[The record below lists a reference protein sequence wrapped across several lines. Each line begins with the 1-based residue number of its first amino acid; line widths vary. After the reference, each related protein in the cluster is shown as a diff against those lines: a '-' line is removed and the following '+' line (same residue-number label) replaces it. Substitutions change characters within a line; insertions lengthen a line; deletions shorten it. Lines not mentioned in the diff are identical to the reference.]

1 MQKTLL
7 DIILAAG
14 EKMLGFDQLKV
25 YQKEGHANF
34 VTQADLGVQAF
45 LMEELKKAAPEAV
58 FFAEEKEN
66 EALTDAAT
74 FMIDPI
80 DGTTNFMRG
89 RKCSSISVALLQN
102 REPVLAAIL
111 NPYTKELF
119 HAEKG
124 KGAFLN
130 GQPIHVSGQDFQ
142 GALVSMGTSPYDAA
156 LAGKTMKAAE
166 KFLLAAGDLRR
177 TGSAAI
183 DLCDVAC
190 GRSDIYW
197 ELILSPWDFAA
208 GALIV
213 KEAGGMIVS
222 PGRGPL
228 HFDQK
233 TPVLAANPI
242 CFDKAEEILVG
253 VLSSEQ

>member
-1 MQKTLL
+1 MLNNLL
-7 DIILAAG
+7 HIILEAG
-14 EKMLGFDQLKV
+14 EKMLGYDQPEV

-34 VTQADLGVQAF
+34 VTLADIEVQAF
-45 LMEELKKAAPEAV
+45 LMEKLTKAAPEAL

-66 EALTDAAT
+66 ETLTDALT
-74 FMIDPI
+74 FVIDPI

-89 RKCSSISVALLQN
+89 RKCSSISVALLKNQ
-102 REPVLAAIL
+102 EPVLATIL

-130 GQPIHVSGQDFQ
+130 GQPIHASGQEFAK
-142 GALVSMGTSPYDAA
+142 ALVSIGTSPYDSV

-213 KEAGGMIVS
+213 REAGGRICS
-222 PGRGPL
+222 PGRGVL
-228 HFDQK
+228 RFDQR
-233 TPVLAANPI
+233 TPVLAANPL
-242 CFDKAEEILVG
+242 CFDKAQELLLTAIA
-253 VLSSEQ
+253 

>member
-1 MQKTLL
+1 MRKDFLAV
-7 DIILAAG
+7 ILEAG
-14 EKMLGFDQLKV
+14 DKMLGYDRPEV

-34 VTQADLGVQAF
+34 VTQADIEVQAF
-45 LMEELKKAAPEAV
+45 LLEKLAKAAPEAV

-66 EALTDAAT
+66 EALTDSPT
-74 FMIDPI
+74 FVIDPI

-130 GQPIHVSGQDFQ
+130 GQPIRVSSQDFSK
-142 GALVSMGTSPYDAA
+142 ALVSIGTSPYDSV

-213 KEAGGMIVS
+213 KEAGGLICS
-222 PGRGPL
+222 PGRGAL
-228 HFDQK
+228 RFDQR
-233 TPVLAANPI
+233 TPVLAANPL
-242 CFDKAEEILVG
+242 CFKQAEEIL
-253 VLSSEQ
+253 LSAIA

>member
-1 MQKTLL
+1 MLKNLL
-7 DIILAAG
+7 DIMLAAG
-14 EKMLGFDQLKV
+14 EKMLGFDRPEV

-34 VTQADLGVQAF
+34 VTQADIGVQAF
-45 LMEELKKAAPEAV
+45 LMEELKKAVPEAA

-66 EALTDAAT
+66 EALTDALT
-74 FMIDPI
+74 FVIDPI
-80 DGTTNFMRG
+80 DGTTNFIRG
-89 RKCSSISVALLQN
+89 RKCSSISVALLEN
-102 REPVLAAIL
+102 KEPVMAAIL

-124 KGAFLN
+124 KGAFFN
-130 GQPIHVSGQDFQ
+130 RQPIHVSRQ
-142 GALVSMGTSPYDAA
+142 GFTNAMVSFGTSPYDSV
-156 LAGKTMKAAE
+156 LASKKMRAAE
-166 KFLLAAGDLRR
+166 KFLLEAGDLRR

-213 KEAGGMIVS
+213 KEAGGLIGS
-222 PGRGPL
+222 PGRRKL
-228 HFDQK
+228 SFDQK
-233 TPVLAANPI
+233 TPVLAANPL
-242 CFDKAEEILVG
+242 CYEQANEILRTV
-253 VLSSEQ
+253 VA

>member
-1 MQKTLL
+1 MLKTLL
-7 DIILAAG
+7 DILLLAG
-14 EKMLGFDQLKV
+14 EKMLGFDRPEV

-34 VTQADLGVQAF
+34 VTQADIEVQAF
-45 LMEELKKAAPEAV
+45 LMEELIKAVPEAA

-66 EALTDAAT
+66 GALTDEPT

-89 RKCSSISVALLQN
+89 RKCSAISVALLQG

-111 NPYTKELF
+111 NPYTHELF

-124 KGAFLN
+124 KGAYVN
-130 GQPIHVSGQDFQ
+130 GQPIQVSRQHFDH
-142 GALVSMGTSPYDAA
+142 ALVSMGTSPYDAE

-197 ELILSPWDFAA
+197 ELKLSPWDFAA

-213 KEAGGMIVS
+213 TEAGGLIGC
-222 PGRGPL
+222 PGFGALR
-228 HFDQK
+228 FDQRI
-233 TPVLAANPI
+233 PVLAANPL
-242 CFDKAEEILVG
+242 CFAKAEKMLQGILD
-253 VLSSEQ
+253 E

>member
-1 MQKTLL
+1 MLKTLQA
-7 DIILAAG
+7 IILAAG
-14 EKMLGFDQLKV
+14 EKMLRFDRPEV
-25 YQKEGHANF
+25 FQKEGHANF
-34 VTQADLGVQAF
+34 VTQADIGVQAF
-45 LMEELKKAAPEAV
+45 LMEELHKAAPEAA

-66 EALTDAAT
+66 EALGDGPT
-74 FMIDPI
+74 FLIDPI
-80 DGTTNFMRG
+80 DGTTNFIRG
-89 RKCSSISVALLQN
+89 RKCSCISVALLHG

-111 NPYTKELF
+111 NPYANELF
-119 HAEKG
+119 YAEKG

-130 GQPIHVSGQDFQ
+130 GQPIHVSRQEFSH
-142 GALVSMGTSPYDAA
+142 ALVSYGTSPYDAL
-156 LAGKTMKAAE
+156 LAGKTMRAAE

-213 KEAGGMIVS
+213 MEAGGTAAS
-222 PGRGPL
+222 PGRGSL
-228 HFDQK
+228 RFDQK
-233 TPVLAANPI
+233 APVLAANPL
-242 CFDKAEEILVG
+242 CFARSEEMLQGIL
-253 VLSSEQ
+253 SE

>member
-1 MQKTLL
+1 MLKELHH
-7 DIILAAG
+7 IILEAG
-14 EKMLGFDQLKV
+14 DKMLGFDRPEV

-34 VTQADLGVQAF
+34 VTQADIEVQAF
-45 LMEELKKAAPEAV
+45 LMEKLAKAAPEAV
-58 FFAEEKEN
+58 FLAEEKEN
-66 EALTDAAT
+66 EALTDKLT
-74 FMIDPI
+74 FVIDPI

-89 RKCSSISVALLQN
+89 RKCSSISVALLENQK
-102 REPVLAAIL
+102 PVLGAIL

-130 GQPIHVSGQDFQ
+130 GQPIHVSDQEFSK
-142 GALVSMGTSPYDAA
+142 ALVSIGTSPYDSV

-213 KEAGGMIVS
+213 TEAGGLILS
-222 PGRGPL
+222 PGRGEL
-228 HFDQK
+228 RFDRRA
-233 TPVLAANPI
+233 PVLAANPLCI
-242 CFDKAEEILVG
+242 EQAKEMLLSEIA
-253 VLSSEQ
+253 

>member
-1 MQKTLL
+1 MLNNLL
-7 DIILAAG
+7 HIILEAG
-14 EKMLGFDQLKV
+14 EKMLGYDQPEV

-34 VTQADLGVQAF
+34 VTLADIEVQAF
-45 LMEELKKAAPEAV
+45 LMEKLTKAAPEAL

-66 EALTDAAT
+66 ETLTDALT
-74 FMIDPI
+74 FVIDPI

-89 RKCSSISVALLQN
+89 RKCSSISVALLKNQ
-102 REPVLAAIL
+102 EPVLAAIL

-130 GQPIHVSGQDFQ
+130 GQPIHASGQEFAK
-142 GALVSMGTSPYDAA
+142 ALVSIGTSPYDSV

-213 KEAGGMIVS
+213 REAGGRICS
-222 PGRGPL
+222 PGRGVL
-228 HFDQK
+228 RFDQR
-233 TPVLAANPI
+233 TPVLAANPL
-242 CFDKAEEILVG
+242 CFDKAQELLLTAIA
-253 VLSSEQ
+253 

>member
-1 MQKTLL
+1 MLKNMLH
-7 DIILAAG
+7 IILEAG
-14 EKMLGFDQLKV
+14 DKMLGFDRPEV

-34 VTQADLGVQAF
+34 VTQADIEVQAF
-45 LMEELKKAAPEAV
+45 LMEKLAKAVPEAV

-66 EALTDAAT
+66 EALTDALT
-74 FMIDPI
+74 FVIDPI

-89 RKCSSISVALLQN
+89 RKCSSISVALLKN

-111 NPYTKELF
+111 NPYAKELF

-130 GQPIHVSGQDFQ
+130 GQPIHVSGQEFQ
-142 GALVSMGTSPYDAA
+142 KALVSMGTSPYDSVLAA
-156 LAGKTMKAAE
+156 KTMKAAE

-177 TGSAAI
+177 TGSADI

-213 KEAGGMIVS
+213 TEAGGMICS
-222 PGRGPL
+222 PGSGALR
-228 HFDQK
+228 FDQK

-242 CFDKAEEILVG
+242 CFEQAEKMLLAAIV
-253 VLSSEQ
+253 

>member
-1 MQKTLL
+1 MLKNLL
-7 DIILAAG
+7 DIMLAAG
-14 EKMLGFDQLKV
+14 EKMLGFDRPEV

-34 VTQADLGVQAF
+34 VTQADIGVQTF
-45 LMEELKKAAPEAV
+45 LMEELKKAVPEAA

-66 EALTDAAT
+66 EALTDALT
-74 FMIDPI
+74 FVIDPI

-89 RKCSSISVALLQN
+89 RRCSSISVALLEN
-102 REPVLAAIL
+102 KEPVMGAIL
-111 NPYTKELF
+111 NPYAKELF

-124 KGAFLN
+124 KGAYLN
-130 GQPIHVSGQDFQ
+130 GQPIHVSRQCFSN
-142 GALVSMGTSPYDAA
+142 ALVSMGTSPYDSV
-156 LAGKTMKAAE
+156 LASKTMRAAE
-166 KFLLAAGDLRR
+166 KFLLGAGDLRR

-213 KEAGGMIVS
+213 KEAGGLIGS
-222 PGRGPL
+222 PGRGKL
-228 HFDQK
+228 SFDQK
-233 TPVLAANPI
+233 TPVLAANPL
-242 CFDKAEEILVG
+242 CFEQAEEILKSILNG
-253 VLSSEQ
+253 